1 MAVLAVELVRSC
13 LTETSWV
20 EGSLPYQVGI
30 QVEET
35 SETLVVVF
43 EEVFAC

>member
-1 MAVLAVELVRSC
+1 MAVLAAELARSC

-20 EGSLPYQVGI
+20 EASLPCQVGI

-35 SETLVVVF
+35 SGALVVVF
-43 EEVFAC
+43 EEVFEC